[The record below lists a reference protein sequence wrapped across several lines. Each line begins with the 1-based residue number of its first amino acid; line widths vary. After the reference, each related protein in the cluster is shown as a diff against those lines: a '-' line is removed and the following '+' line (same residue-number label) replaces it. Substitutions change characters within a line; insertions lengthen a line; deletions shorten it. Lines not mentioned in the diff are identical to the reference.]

1 VIRPGPS
8 ARRSL
13 LWTALPLA
21 FLACRAVSRERPAGR
36 DSTATV
42 AINPST
48 PEGQIALELWQL
60 RAGTSLGE
68 WKGLHPDE
76 AILGSDT
83 TPLARHF
90 LGPWCAFAT
99 HRAAAGTLTI
109 VRTAY
114 FYAPPPPP
122 SLAVPDTGEVGLA
135 RRCVIG
141 VVWVDV
147 EVADPA
153 AAAALADSVH
163 RQLGTLYGTEVPRPV
178 QFFGSAFWSRTA
190 WFSRDSLAAV
200 AALRESAPGGRPGR
214 GARVVTAFAYLPIS
228 GVSAGGDAA
237 PSEAWAP
244 QDTFPLDSALRLAQ
258 LDTALS
264 APLLAALRDESTAPR
279 SAGSGDSLVKPLVRW
294 LRASAPL
301 PPPRRAAALYVAD
314 QVLGRAMCGHRLC
327 EKEGEIALAPLK
339 ALGAQFSWSEPGGTE
354 IYHHTWLTQAR
365 ALTRDTPL
373 GERILL
379 AQLLSGFDFS
389 GTCAGGAEGFRRVIE
404 NGERYLTRL
413 PESSIAPDVHYLVG
427 DAYRDIVALAH
438 GAGGEYGDSSR
449 YAAEAPEA
457 ARQALSHYVAA
468 LQAGAG
474 HPAARAAWSR
484 IWWLR
489 AGLVPRDVRFL
500 CNSD

>member
-1 VIRPGPS
+1 MIRPGS
-8 ARRSL
+8 TARRSL

-21 FLACRAVSRERPAGR
+21 FLACRPASRERPAGR

-60 RAGTSLGE
+60 RAGTTLDD

-76 AILGSDT
+76 AILGSDSS
-83 TPLARHF
+83 PLARYY

-122 SLAVPDTGEVGLA
+122 SLAVPDTGALDLA
-135 RRCVIG
+135 RQCVIG
-141 VVWVDV
+141 LMWVDV
-147 EVADPA
+147 EVADSG

-163 RQLGTLYGTEVPRPV
+163 RQLGTLYGAEVPRAV
-178 QFFGSAFWSRTA
+178 RFYGSAFWSRTA
-190 WFSRDSLAAV
+190 WFNRDSLAAV
-200 AALRESAPGGRPGR
+200 STLRERPAADR
-214 GARVVTAFAYLPIS
+214 GSGQPIVTAFAYLPIS
-228 GVSAGGDAA
+228 GVSAGGDAL
-237 PSEAWAP
+237 PPEAWSP
-244 QDTFPLDSALRLAQ
+244 QDTFPLDSAVQLAQ

-264 APLLAALRDESTAPR
+264 APLLAALREDPASAPR

-314 QVLGRAMCGHRLC
+314 QVLDRAMCGYRLC
-327 EKEGEIALAPLK
+327 EKEAEITLAPLK
-339 ALGAQFSWSEPGGTE
+339 ALGAQFSWSELGGTE
-354 IYHHTWLTQAR
+354 VYHHTWLTQAR
-365 ALTRDTPL
+365 ALARDTPL
-373 GERILL
+373 GARILI

-404 NGERYLTRL
+404 NGERYLARL
-413 PESSIAPDVHYLVG
+413 PESAIAPDVHYLVG
-427 DAYRDIVALAH
+427 DAYRDVLALAH
-438 GAGGEYGDSSR
+438 GAGGEHGDSSR
-449 YAAEAPEA
+449 YKAEAPDA
-457 ARQALSHYVAA
+457 ARNAMSHYVAA
-468 LQAGAG
+468 MQAGAG

-484 IWWLR
+484 AWWLR
-489 AGLVPRDVRFL
+489 AGLMPRDTRFL
-500 CNSD
+500 CVYD